1 MEGPPCKVLS
11 RADAIAS
18 TASRPTFVT
27 IAIRPS
33 EGGTADLYG
42 RFRINRSG
50 LFFALGLD
58 RFLRKRADVPVGL
71 MCRIR
76 AVLHFRRSA

>member
-1 MEGPPCKVLS
+1 MEGPPCKSLS

-33 EGGTADLYG
+33 EGGTAGVIRLISDKQK
-42 RFRINRSG
+42 RFI
-50 LFFALGLD
+50 FAA
-58 RFLRKRADVPVGL
+58 RAGQVF
-71 MCRIR
+71 
-76 AVLHFRRSA
+76 AAAS